1 MSEQSPLYE
10 KETKAQGGGGYVTC
24 PRLLVGLGS
33 SSLLL
38 TPLQAAASAKILPT
52 QGVLQLGG
60 KKSFSFKSVL
70 KW

>member
-38 TPLQAAASAKILPT
+38 TPLQAAASAKILPIREFCSWE
-52 QGVLQLGG
+52 GG
-60 KKSFSFKSVL
+60 KAFPSKAC
-70 KW
+70 